1 MGQSERGP
9 AEKSASPS
17 ILLKVCVA
25 FVTASLCVSAAGC
38 RRRTQERPSV
48 LLISIDT
55 LRADHLSCYGYA
67 RETSPHLDAFARDA
81 ALFENAY
88 AQAPF
93 TLTSHMSIF
102 TSLFPESH
110 DVTEE
115 RKLSSRVPLLTEV
128 LRDAGYTTLGFYSG
142 YWLDPTYGFARGF
155 DRYERHHSG
164 DEAIEKTLSVLP
176 EVAGTDKPFFLF
188 FHLMDVHSG
197 PLDEKGQP
205 LYNAPPAYRD
215 FFLPHPE
222 LDTAR
227 HLSRRIYNGRI
238 VLTEKERAN
247 VVAQYDGGILYAD
260 WIVGQLLRKT
270 KELGLYEPALIIVTS
285 DHGESLGDH
294 GTFKGH
300 GLLWENGLRV
310 PLLVKLPK
318 HHGSGVQWQGK
329 RLRYRVQSIDVAPTI
344 LSVARLDVPAPAQG
358 WSLLTPGDRVVL
370 AQRARRKPGG
380 TALVDGRY
388 KLVGGGS
395 KWSLFDL
402 VADPGEVHS
411 LHAER
416 PNLLRRMEGKLGE
429 LSRELRD
436 TRNLLAQ
443 DEADTPVTLDQD
455 TREELRALGYLEQLE
470 PGKLN

>member
-1 MGQSERGP
+1 VT
-9 AEKSASPS
+9 AASTS
-17 ILLKVCVA
+17 ILMKVCVA
-25 FVTASLCVSAAGC
+25 FVTASLCVPAAGC
-38 RRRTQERPSV
+38 HRRTQGLPNV

-67 RETSPHLDAFARDA
+67 RETSPHLDAFAQDA

-102 TSLFPESH
+102 TSLFPASH
-110 DVTEE
+110 GVNEG
-115 RKLSSRVPLLTEV
+115 RKLSGRVPLLTEV
-128 LRDAGYTTLGFYSG
+128 LKDAGYATLGFYSG

-155 DRYERHHSG
+155 DRYERHHG
-164 DEAIEKTLSVLP
+164 GEEAREKTVSVLA
-176 EVAGTDKPFFLF
+176 EMAGTDRPFFLF

-197 PLDEKGQP
+197 PLEKKGQP
-205 LYNAPPAYRD
+205 LYNTPPEYRD

-222 LDTAR
+222 LDTTR
-227 HLSRRIYNGRI
+227 YLSRHIYEDRI

-260 WIVGQLLRKT
+260 WIVGQLLQKT
-270 KELGLYEPALIIVTS
+270 KELGLYEPMLIVVTS

-310 PLLVKLPK
+310 PLLVKLPN
-318 HHGSGVQWQGK
+318 HHARRVQWQGK
-329 RLRYRVQSIDVAPTI
+329 RLRYRVQLLDIAPTI
-344 LSVARLDVPAPAQG
+344 LSVAHLDVPASVQG
-358 WSLLTPGDRVVL
+358 RSLLTAGDRVVL
-370 AQRARRKPGG
+370 AQRVRRKPGG
-380 TALVDGRY
+380 SALVDGRY

-416 PNLLRRMEGKLGE
+416 PNLVRMMQGKLRA
-429 LSRELRD
+429 LSRELRN
-436 TRNLLAQ
+436 TRDLLAQ
-443 DEADTPVTLDQD
+443 DESDTSVTIDQD
-455 TREELRALGYLEQLE
+455 THEKLRALGYLEQPE
-470 PGKLN
+470 QGKRN